1 MYLERKMSNGV
12 TSSEESSRAD
22 FYDQSQDTHNINLS
36 HLLRVDR
43 TELQHR
49 RVMTICWIWPDNGPL
64 SVDKSEE
71 VTITR
76 SAVAAV
82 TP

>member
-49 RVMTICWIWPDNGPL
+49 RVMTIC
-64 SVDKSEE
+64 
-71 VTITR
+71 
-76 SAVAAV
+76 
-82 TP
+82 